1 MIDVNYTY
9 YSDYFAIY
17 TNIESA
23 IHLKLMSSVNYIS
36 FKS

>member
-9 YSDYFAIY
+9 YSDYFVIY

-23 IHLKLMSSVNYIS
+23 ILLKLMSSINYIC